1 MHNDVLMPLNYIQQW
16 VLAGESIEEWLKI
29 KGFKAWWG
37 SSRWVV
43 APIFLLQPLS
53 IVFCA

>member
-29 KGFKAWWG
+29 KGVNAWWG
-37 SSRWVV
+37 SSR
-43 APIFLLQPLS
+43 
-53 IVFCA
+53 